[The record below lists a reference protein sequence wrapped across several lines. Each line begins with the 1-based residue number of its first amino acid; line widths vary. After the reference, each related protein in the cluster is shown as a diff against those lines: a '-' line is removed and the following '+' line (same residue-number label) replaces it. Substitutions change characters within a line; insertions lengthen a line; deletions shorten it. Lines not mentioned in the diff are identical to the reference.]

1 MLWGSGGE
9 LVGVP
14 RLVLYIYSLL
24 GFPRLVLYIYSLL
37 SFPRLVLYIYSLWIL
52 DLGICGECHFVR
64 WQRRQT
70 RSVSVHKKD
79 EMLQFLETF
88 GQSSVE
94 AFWRFSHGFVV
105 VSMGFVRFPRSFWIW
120 CHFYTAKDK
129 CVWERLRMSWRRRRM

>member
-1 MLWGSGGE
+1 
-9 LVGVP
+9 
-14 RLVLYIYSLL
+14 
-24 GFPRLVLYIYSLL
+24 
-37 SFPRLVLYIYSLWIL
+37 VLYIYSLWIL
-52 DLGICGECHFVR
+52 DLGICGECNFVR

-105 VSMGFVRFPRSFWIW
+105 VSMPLLGFQGASGFGVIF
-120 CHFYTAKDK
+120 TQ
-129 CVWERLRMSWRRRRM
+129 RRISVFGSD